1 MRILKLTSAVEKQ
14 LLRARQQRDV
24 QAERVAGRIV
34 GNVRRRGDLALFAW
48 TKKLDGIDLAKE
60 GVWISRR
67 EINAAAAR
75 VGKDFL
81 RAVEHAAKNVRR
93 VSEKQLPRPWTM
105 EVESGVNIGQIV
117 RSIETFGCYIPGGRH
132 ALVST

>member
-34 GNVRRRGDLALFAW
+34 GNVRRRGDSALFAW
-48 TKKLDGIDLAKE
+48 TNKLDGIDLAEE

-67 EINAAAAR
+67 EIKAAAAR

-93 VSEKQLPRPWTM
+93 VPESPSPRPRPT
-105 EVESGVNIGQIV
+105 EAE
-117 RSIETFGCYIPGGRH
+117 
-132 ALVST
+132 